1 MRRPNIRSSI
11 FSLIGLTL
19 LTACATL
26 QGRKDN
32 VYDSHNIV
40 GMAWNQDTV
49 NPYRII
55 FYKNN
60 AFSYTVQTSPKPKIQ
75 EINIYE
81 GVFTIT
87 PDTVYLAFKGKHQPP
102 MTNYL
107 VRDASDLNF
116 IQYFRDGR
124 PRMFLRKVH
133 APQNEQR

>member
-1 MRRPNIRSSI
+1 MRPPNIRLSVITIIS
-11 FSLIGLTL
+11 LTL
-19 LTACATL
+19 LTACSTL

-81 GVFTIT
+81 GTYTIS
-87 PDTVYLAFKGKHQPP
+87 PDTVYLTFKDKRKPL
-102 MTNYL
+102 MCDYL
-107 VRDASDLNF
+107 IQEMSGGYF
-116 IQYFRDGR
+116 IQYFRDNR
-124 PRMFLRKVH
+124 PRMLLRKVH
-133 APQNEQR
+133 APQSAQ